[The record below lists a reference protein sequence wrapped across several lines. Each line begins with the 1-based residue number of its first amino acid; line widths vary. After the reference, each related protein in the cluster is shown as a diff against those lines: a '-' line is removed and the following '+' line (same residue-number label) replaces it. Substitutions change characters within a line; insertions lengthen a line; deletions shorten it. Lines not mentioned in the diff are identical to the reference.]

1 MSDGRFRL
9 DRPTTENCGVRIW
22 EGSDMRNSEQ
32 PVSIISILLALSV
45 AFWADNLASFL
56 DPATPVPRAFANL
69 PRDTAVI
76 TLVSGVL
83 FLLDILCVLWWYAKY
98 IYRIKPVFTLGS
110 HFLDF
115 GVAGMFVL
123 AANQWHEPGY
133 FLGTTL
139 IAVTL
144 LSIRF
149 YFIFIDPDATD
160 TDKKILKMALGGL
173 GFAAVIVVALGLLA
187 FIIQPKQI
195 PLATYET
202 SILPASTGVLS
213 LIGIALTFWLS
224 DKIAIA
230 AEIHDVSRRR
240 FVSMH
245 IHWPKGL
252 AGDANAIMRI
262 RKLTT
267 EGLEEF
273 HGLFEGRA
281 GELSH
286 EKLKSRVH
294 PEADLRIQN
303 YILSVPSWEEEP
315 AQEEIK
321 KKAFMVAL
329 SHWLDDLVDGRN
341 EAVTFRKLRK
351 LGRDY
356 GLNAANSDIDN
367 SEDLFKL
374 VYRKLIIRYTNEQ
387 FYKELLK
394 KIKESVV
401 LGQNTKY
408 LFWSLYQV
416 AIGAVIFGS
425 RVRETDREDVVD
437 KHIQKLVR
445 LVESSKADGG
455 WKKDVTNI
463 LHDMQKTLVG
473 QTLLGLTTKTV
484 QDMAMASEGEDVDFA
499 LSLLYSLL
507 YAPLL
512 YFHDIGEELECGE
525 MIPLDA
531 FDVNYDLIIPSLW
544 KIRELCER
552 ELEDPE
558 GGVKDVRR
566 DYRLQQLEMAYYC
579 FESSLPKSVA
589 KALKPIYDPTEEPP
603 AGVIPFPAKSARK
616 PAL

>member
-1 MSDGRFRL
+1 
-9 DRPTTENCGVRIW
+9 
-22 EGSDMRNSEQ
+22 
-32 PVSIISILLALSV
+32 
-45 AFWADNLASFL
+45 
-56 DPATPVPRAFANL
+56 
-69 PRDTAVI
+69 
-76 TLVSGVL
+76 
-83 FLLDILCVLWWYAKY
+83 
-98 IYRIKPVFTLGS
+98 
-110 HFLDF
+110 
-115 GVAGMFVL
+115 MFVL
-123 AANQWHEPGY
+123 AAQLWHQPTY

-144 LSIRF
+144 LSTRF
-149 YFIFIDPDATD
+149 YFIFRDPDSTD
-160 TDKKILKMALGGL
+160 TDKTILKMALYGL
-173 GFAAVIVVALGLLA
+173 GIAAVIVVVLGLLA
-187 FIIQPKQI
+187 FIIKPEQI
-195 PLATYET
+195 PLDTYET
-202 SILPASTGVLS
+202 WMLPASTGVLS
-213 LIGIALTFWLS
+213 SIGIGLTIWLR

-230 AEIHDVSRRR
+230 AEIHEVSRRR

-245 IHWPKGL
+245 IHWPKRLKGN
-252 AGDANAIMRI
+252 AKAIMRV

-273 HGLFEGRA
+273 HGLFEGRV
-281 GELSH
+281 GKLSH

-294 PEADLRIQN
+294 PEGDLRVQN

-351 LGRDY
+351 LGSDY

-367 SEDLFKL
+367 SEDLFEL
-374 VYRKLIIRYTNEQ
+374 VYRKLIIRYTNKE
-387 FYKELLK
+387 FYEELLK

-425 RVRETDREDVVD
+425 RVRQDDREDVAD
-437 KHIQKLVR
+437 KHIQKLVK
-445 LVESSKADGG
+445 LVDSSKADGG
-455 WKKDVTNI
+455 WKIDVTNI

-512 YFHDIGEELECGE
+512 YFHNVEEELECGE

-544 KIRELCER
+544 KIRELCDDER
-552 ELEDPE
+552 
-558 GGVKDVRR
+558 VKDDRKG
-566 DYRLQQLEMAYYC
+566 YRLQQLEMAYFC
-579 FESSLPKSVA
+579 FERKLPDSVA
-589 KALKPIYDPTEEPP
+589 EVLKPIYVPTEEPP
-603 AGVIPFPAKSARK
+603 AGVIPFPETRPASA
-616 PAL
+616 